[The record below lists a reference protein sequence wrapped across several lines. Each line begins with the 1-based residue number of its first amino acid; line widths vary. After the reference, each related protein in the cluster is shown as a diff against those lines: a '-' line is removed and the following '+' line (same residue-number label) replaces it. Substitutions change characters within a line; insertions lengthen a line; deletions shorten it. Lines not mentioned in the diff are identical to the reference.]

1 MTMPYPDAPDPM
13 EHVTT
18 NPAGFSHIE
27 ISSDAVCLDD
37 CKARPCTYI
46 CPSQVYSWT
55 GDHVHVD
62 YERCIE
68 CTACSFSCPENN
80 LDWDFPPAGHG
91 VRHRY

>member
-1 MTMPYPDAPDPM
+1 MAIPYPDGPDPL
-13 EHVTT
+13 EFVVI

-27 ISSDAVCLDD
+27 IISDEVCLDD
-37 CKARPCTYI
+37 CETRPCTYI

-55 GDHVHVD
+55 GDNILVD

-68 CTACSFSCPENN
+68 CTACSFACPEHN

-91 VRHRY
+91 VRYRY